1 MRAPGIHTYCLLG
14 NNGLIIMAEEK
25 KHAGNGAEAAPAEG
39 PAPEQEH
46 AEEDGTQAAAQGHDE
61 AGEGR
66 DKASEDGAGLLQENE
81 RLKMEVRDSVD
92 KALRATAELENIRKR
107 TSRDVENAHKYAL
120 ERFVNEL
127 LPVIDSMELGI
138 NASQSAQDIESLR
151 EGMDLTL
158 KKLFDCLEKFGVKA
172 IDPAGEKFDPEWH
185 EAVSMQELEGSDSGQ
200 VVTVMQKGYELNGR
214 LVRPAMVVVAK

>member
-1 MRAPGIHTYCLLG
+1 MIV
-14 NNGLIIMAEEK
+14 MVEEK
-25 KHAGNGAEAAPAEG
+25 KHAGNGAEPVPTDG
-39 PAPEQEH
+39 PDPEQEH
-46 AEEDGTQAAAQGHDE
+46 AEENGVEAVVQGPEE
-61 AGEGR
+61 ADEGR
-66 DKASEDGAGLLQENE
+66 DEVSEEGADLLQENE
-81 RLKMEVRDSVD
+81 RLKMEVRESVD

-107 TSRDVENAHKYAL
+107 TSRDIENAHKYAL

-138 NASQSAQDIESLR
+138 NASQSAEDIESLR

-172 IDPAGEKFDPEWH
+172 IDPTGEKFDPDWH

>member
-1 MRAPGIHTYCLLG
+1 
-14 NNGLIIMAEEK
+14 MAEEK
-25 KHAGNGAEAAPAEG
+25 KHAGNGAE
-39 PAPEQEH
+39 PAPTEDSSANQAH
-46 AEEDGTQAAAQGHDE
+46 AEDNEVEAEVQGPEEADEGQEKVPEEDT
-61 AGEGR
+61 
-66 DKASEDGAGLLQENE
+66 GLLQENE
-81 RLKMEVRDSVD
+81 RLKMEVRESVD
-92 KALRATAELENIRKR
+92 KALRATAELENIRRR
-107 TSRDVENAHKYAL
+107 TSRDIENAHKYAL

-138 NASQSAQDIESLR
+138 NASQSAEDIESLR

-172 IDPAGEKFDPEWH
+172 IEPAGEKFDPDWH

>member
-1 MRAPGIHTYCLLG
+1 M
-14 NNGLIIMAEEK
+14 IIMAEEK
-25 KHAGNGAEAAPAEG
+25 KHAGNGAEPVPTDG
-39 PAPEQEH
+39 PDPEQEH
-46 AEEDGTQAAAQGHDE
+46 AEENGVEAVVQGLEE

-66 DKASEDGAGLLQENE
+66 DEVSEEGADLLQENE
-81 RLKMEVRDSVD
+81 RLKMEVRESAD

-107 TSRDVENAHKYAL
+107 TSRDIENAHKYAL

-138 NASQSAQDIESLR
+138 NASQSAEDIESLR

-172 IDPAGEKFDPEWH
+172 IDPTGEKFDPEWH

>member
-1 MRAPGIHTYCLLG
+1 
-14 NNGLIIMAEEK
+14 MAEEK
-25 KHAGNGAEAAPAEG
+25 KHAGNGAEPVPTEESSADQA
-39 PAPEQEH
+39 H
-46 AEEDGTQAAAQGHDE
+46 AEANEVESVAQGPEEADE
-61 AGEGR
+61 GQE
-66 DKASEDGAGLLQENE
+66 KVSEDVADLLQENE
-81 RLKMEVRDSVD
+81 RLKMEVGESVD
-92 KALRATAELENIRKR
+92 KALRATAELENIRRR
-107 TSRDVENAHKYAL
+107 TSRDIENAHKYAL

-138 NASQSAQDIESLR
+138 NASQSAEDLESLR

-172 IDPAGEKFDPEWH
+172 IDPAGEKFDPDWH

>member
-1 MRAPGIHTYCLLG
+1 
-14 NNGLIIMAEEK
+14 MAEDKEK
-25 KHAGNGAEAAPAEG
+25 KHAGNGTETVA
-39 PAPEQEH
+39 
-46 AEEDGTQAAAQGHDE
+46 AEESSEGE
-61 AGEGR
+61 AGAAETAVETENEAQ
-66 DKASEDGAGLLQENE
+66 DQAQQVVSAEEYADLLQENE
-81 RLKMEVRDSVD
+81 RLKLERQENVD
-92 KALRATAELENIRKR
+92 KALRATAELDNVRKR
-107 TSRDVENAHKYAL
+107 ASRDVENAHKYAL

-172 IDPAGEKFDPEWH
+172 IDPAGEKFDPDWH

>member
-1 MRAPGIHTYCLLG
+1 
-14 NNGLIIMAEEK
+14 MAEEK
-25 KHAGNGAEAAPAEG
+25 KHAGNGAEPVPTDG
-39 PAPEQEH
+39 PDPEQEH
-46 AEEDGTQAAAQGHDE
+46 AEENGVEAVVQGLEE
-61 AGEGR
+61 ADEGR
-66 DKASEDGAGLLQENE
+66 DEVSEEGADLLQENE
-81 RLKMEVRDSVD
+81 RLKMEVRESVD

-107 TSRDVENAHKYAL
+107 TSRDIENAHKYAL

-138 NASQSAQDIESLR
+138 NASQSAEDIESLR

-172 IDPAGEKFDPEWH
+172 IDPTGEKFDPDWH

>member
-1 MRAPGIHTYCLLG
+1 M
-14 NNGLIIMAEEK
+14 IIMAEEK
-25 KHAGNGAEAAPAEG
+25 KHAGNGVEPVPTDG
-39 PAPEQEH
+39 PDPEQEH
-46 AEEDGTQAAAQGHDE
+46 AEENGVEAVVQGLEE

-66 DKASEDGAGLLQENE
+66 DEVSEEGTDLLQENE
-81 RLKMEVRDSVD
+81 RLKMEVRESVD

-107 TSRDVENAHKYAL
+107 TSRDIENAHKYAL

-138 NASQSAQDIESLR
+138 NASQSAEDIESLR

-158 KKLFDCLEKFGVKA
+158 KKLFDCLDKFGVKA
-172 IDPAGEKFDPEWH
+172 IDPTGEKFDPEWH

>member
-1 MRAPGIHTYCLLG
+1 MV
-14 NNGLIIMAEEK
+14 EEK
-25 KHAGNGAEAAPAEG
+25 KHAGNGAEPVPTEESSTDQA
-39 PAPEQEH
+39 H
-46 AEEDGTQAAAQGHDE
+46 AEDNEVESVAQGPEEADE
-61 AGEGR
+61 GQE
-66 DKASEDGAGLLQENE
+66 KVSEDVADLLQENE
-81 RLKMEVRDSVD
+81 RLKMEVGESVD
-92 KALRATAELENIRKR
+92 KALRATAELENIRRR
-107 TSRDVENAHKYAL
+107 TSRDIENAHKYAL

-138 NASQSAQDIESLR
+138 NASQSAEDLESLR

-214 LVRPAMVVVAK
+214 LVRPAMVSCGRNTTGFAGLHSRRFYLTP

>member
-1 MRAPGIHTYCLLG
+1 MI
-14 NNGLIIMAEEK
+14 EEK
-25 KHAGNGAEAAPAEG
+25 KHGGNGAEAVPAEDS
-39 PAPEQEH
+39 APEQEH
-46 AEEDGTQAAAQGHDE
+46 AEENGVEAAAQGLE
-61 AGEGR
+61 ETEEGQ
-66 DKASEDGAGLLQENE
+66 DKVSEQVTDLLQENE

-92 KALRATAELENIRKR
+92 KALRATAELENIRRR
-107 TSRDVENAHKYAL
+107 TSRDIENAHKYGL

-127 LPVIDSMELGI
+127 LPVIDSVELGI
-138 NASQSAQDIESLR
+138 NASQSAEDIESLR

-172 IDPAGEKFDPEWH
+172 IDPAGEKFDPDWH
-185 EAVSMQELEGSDSGQ
+185 EAVSMQELEGSDPGQ

>member
-1 MRAPGIHTYCLLG
+1 
-14 NNGLIIMAEEK
+14 
-25 KHAGNGAEAAPAEG
+25 
-39 PAPEQEH
+39 
-46 AEEDGTQAAAQGHDE
+46 
-61 AGEGR
+61 
-66 DKASEDGAGLLQENE
+66 
-81 RLKMEVRDSVD
+81 MEVGESVD
-92 KALRATAELENIRKR
+92 KALRATAELENIRRR
-107 TSRDVENAHKYAL
+107 TSRDIENAHKYAL

-138 NASQSAQDIESLR
+138 NASQSAEDLESLR

-172 IDPAGEKFDPEWH
+172 IDPAGDKFDPEWH
-185 EAVSMQELEGSDSGQ
+185 EAVSMQELEGSDPGQ

>member
-1 MRAPGIHTYCLLG
+1 MV
-14 NNGLIIMAEEK
+14 EEK
-25 KHAGNGAEAAPAEG
+25 KHAGNGAEPVPTEESSADQA
-39 PAPEQEH
+39 H
-46 AEEDGTQAAAQGHDE
+46 AEDNEVESVAQGPEEADE
-61 AGEGR
+61 GQE
-66 DKASEDGAGLLQENE
+66 KVSEDVADLLQENE
-81 RLKMEVRDSVD
+81 RLKMEVGESVD
-92 KALRATAELENIRKR
+92 KALRATAELENIRRR
-107 TSRDVENAHKYAL
+107 TSRDIENAHKYAL

-138 NASQSAQDIESLR
+138 NASQSAEDLESLR

-172 IDPAGEKFDPEWH
+172 IDPAGEKFDPDWH

>member
-1 MRAPGIHTYCLLG
+1 M
-14 NNGLIIMAEEK
+14 IIMVEEK
-25 KHAGNGAEAAPAEG
+25 KHAGNGAEPVPTDG
-39 PAPEQEH
+39 PDPEQEH
-46 AEEDGTQAAAQGHDE
+46 AEENGVEAVVQGLEE
-61 AGEGR
+61 ADDEGR
-66 DKASEDGAGLLQENE
+66 DEVSEEGADLLQENE
-81 RLKMEVRDSVD
+81 RLKMEVRESVD

-107 TSRDVENAHKYAL
+107 TSRDIENAHKYAL

-138 NASQSAQDIESLR
+138 NASQSAEDIESLR

-172 IDPAGEKFDPEWH
+172 IDPTGEKFDPDWH

>member
-1 MRAPGIHTYCLLG
+1 MV
-14 NNGLIIMAEEK
+14 EEK
-25 KHAGNGAEAAPAEG
+25 KHAGNGAEPVPTEESSADQAPAEDN
-39 PAPEQEH
+39 EVESV
-46 AEEDGTQAAAQGHDE
+46 AQGPEEADE
-61 AGEGR
+61 GQE
-66 DKASEDGAGLLQENE
+66 KVSEDVADLLQENE
-81 RLKMEVRDSVD
+81 RLKMEVGESVD
-92 KALRATAELENIRKR
+92 KALRATAELENIRRR
-107 TSRDVENAHKYAL
+107 TSRDIENAHKYAL

-138 NASQSAQDIESLR
+138 NASQSAEDLESLR

-172 IDPAGEKFDPEWH
+172 IDPAGEKFDPDWH

>member
-1 MRAPGIHTYCLLG
+1 
-14 NNGLIIMAEEK
+14 MAEDKEK
-25 KHAGNGAEAAPAEG
+25 KHAGNGTEAVATEKSSAGEAGVDETAVETENEPQDQA
-39 PAPEQEH
+39 QQVVS
-46 AEEDGTQAAAQGHDE
+46 AEEYAD
-61 AGEGR
+61 
-66 DKASEDGAGLLQENE
+66 LLQEKE
-81 RLKMEVRDSVD
+81 RLKLERQENVD

-107 TSRDVENAHKYAL
+107 TSRDIENAHKYAL

-138 NASQSAQDIESLR
+138 NASQSAEDIESLR

-172 IDPAGEKFDPEWH
+172 IDPAGEKFDPDWH